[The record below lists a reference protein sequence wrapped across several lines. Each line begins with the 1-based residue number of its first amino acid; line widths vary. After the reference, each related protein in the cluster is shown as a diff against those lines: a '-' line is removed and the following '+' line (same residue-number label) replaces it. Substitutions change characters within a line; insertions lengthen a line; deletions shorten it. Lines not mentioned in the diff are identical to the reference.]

1 MLRYKIG
8 TQFYRIENLKN
19 GGHHHGTSLPCL
31 SMGVHTPAQAITAE
45 PPYHA
50 KVWEYLPR
58 ATPGLWGHGSVSF
71 KRIYGPLTNEIA
83 ILNLERMAHGLTIP
97 ITG

>member
-31 SMGVHTPAQAITAE
+31 SMGVHTPGHYRGTF
-45 PPYHA
+45 
-50 KVWEYLPR
+50 LPCQSMGVP
-58 ATPGLWGHGSVSF
+58 TPGLWGHVSVSF

-83 ILNLERMAHGLTIP
+83 ILYLERMAHGLTIP